1 MWHPTLVTDSLVGR
15 SVDVLPSDPWETVT
29 LIGAE
34 PMPGRVHETFDDAE
48 SGRCG
53 AIISLD
59 RPICYRG
66 ARYAAVAASPRH
78 AGVELAEIASRAIV
92 PANFVAL
99 VSAIEVGVEPPA
111 DALQFIDA
119 IRSR

>member
-1 MWHPTLVTDSLVGR
+1 MTDSLVGR

-34 PMPGRVHETFDDAE
+34 PMPGRVHETFADAE

-59 RPICYRG
+59 GPMCYRG
-66 ARYAAVAASPRH
+66 AR
-78 AGVELAEIASRAIV
+78 
-92 PANFVAL
+92 
-99 VSAIEVGVEPPA
+99 
-111 DALQFIDA
+111 
-119 IRSR
+119 